1 MRMNRVRVVLRHL
14 ARHAAVQIDN
24 KDFIVPG
31 AIGDKRDFF
40 SIGRSFRREIVR
52 LGRRNPLQLASV
64 DSPGVYVQFTRADRI
79 ESNCLS
85 IR

>member
-14 ARHAAVQIDN
+14 ARHAAVQIDD

-40 SIGRSFRREIVR
+40 SIGRPFRCEIVR
-52 LGRRNPLQLASV
+52 LDPGEPFQLPRV
-64 DSPGVYVQFTRADRI
+64 DSPGVNVKFTRADRI
-79 ESNCLS
+79 ESNCPS